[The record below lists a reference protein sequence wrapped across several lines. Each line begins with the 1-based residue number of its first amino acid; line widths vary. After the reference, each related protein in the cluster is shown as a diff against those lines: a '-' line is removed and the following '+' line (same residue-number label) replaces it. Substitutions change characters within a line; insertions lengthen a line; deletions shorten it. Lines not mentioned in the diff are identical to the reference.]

1 MAVRTDTADEEV
13 DAACFLD
20 HLLIVSALCLEVL
33 CVSVEDVD
41 VLLRAVDVV
50 EEVVSHERMVALWVR
65 LWQAYILVHV
75 EGEYMLE

>member
-13 DAACFLD
+13 DAACFLN

-41 VLLRAVDVV
+41 VLLRAVDMV
-50 EEVVSHERMVALWVR
+50 EEVVSHE
-65 LWQAYILVHV
+65 
-75 EGEYMLE
+75 